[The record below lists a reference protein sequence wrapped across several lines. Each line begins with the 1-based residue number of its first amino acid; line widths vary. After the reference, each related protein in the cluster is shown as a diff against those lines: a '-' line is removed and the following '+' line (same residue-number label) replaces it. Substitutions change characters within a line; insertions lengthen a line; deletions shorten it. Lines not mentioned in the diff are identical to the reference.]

1 MKHGRHTITFPM
13 NGWADMADR
22 FPHIPVFERGMKLQ
36 IKSEDGVVVIANVV
50 SWTLPTR
57 KLVVEVA
64 A

>member
-1 MKHGRHTITFPM
+1 M

-36 IKSEDGVVVIANVV
+36 IKSEDGVVVIASVV